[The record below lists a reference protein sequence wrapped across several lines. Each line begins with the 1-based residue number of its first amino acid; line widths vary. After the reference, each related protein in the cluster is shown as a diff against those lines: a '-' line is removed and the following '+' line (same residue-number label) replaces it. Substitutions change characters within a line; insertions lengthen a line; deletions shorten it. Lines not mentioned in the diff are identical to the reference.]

1 MIIIWFEQLDKDSA
15 GQFTKRKYIN
25 LETYK
30 KGGEAVR
37 TPVWFVE
44 DNGIIYV
51 RTDQNSGKIKRA
63 RNNPDTRIAP
73 SNFLG
78 HPKGYW
84 SNGKIMT
91 CSSAEKEKA
100 TYLFKQKY
108 GLQEKILQI
117 MYKIKQIKLVI
128 ISVQLIQ

>member
-1 MIIIWFEQLDKDSA
+1 MIIIWFEQLDNDSS
-15 GQFTKRKYIN
+15 GQFTKGKYIN

-51 RTDQNSGKIKRA
+51 RTDENSGKIKRA
-63 RNNPDTRIAP
+63 RNNPASRIVP
-73 SNFLG
+73 CNFQG

-84 SNGKIMT
+84 SNAKIMT
-91 CSSAEKEKA
+91 CSSAENEKA
-100 TYLFKQKY
+100 TYLFKEKY
-108 GLQEKILQI
+108 GLQEIILRM
-117 MYKIKQIKLVI
+117 MYKIKRFKLVI
-128 ISVQLIQ
+128 ISVHLLQ

>member
-1 MIIIWFEQLDKDSA
+1 MDKDSS
-15 GQFTKRKYIN
+15 GQFIKHKYIN

-51 RTDQNSGKIKRA
+51 RTDVNSGKIKRA
-63 RNNPDTRIAP
+63 RNNPQSRIVP

-78 HPKGYW
+78 HLRGYW
-84 SNGKIMT
+84 LNGKIMT
-91 CSSAEKEKA
+91 CSTAEKEKA
-100 TYLFKQKY
+100 GYLFKQKY
-108 GLQEKILQI
+108 GLQEKILQM
-117 MYKIKQIKLVI
+117 MYRIKQIKLVI
-128 ISVQLIQ
+128 ISVHIKQ

>member
-1 MIIIWFEQLDKDSA
+1 LDKDKS

-30 KGGEAVR
+30 KDGEAVR

-44 DNGIIYV
+44 YDGIIYV
-51 RTDQNSGKIKRA
+51 RTDENSGKIKRS
-63 RNNPDTRIAP
+63 RNNPDTRIVP
-73 SNFLG
+73 CNFLG

-91 CSSAEKEKA
+91 CSTLEKEKA
-100 TYLFKQKY
+100 TYLFKEKY
-108 GLQEKILQI
+108 GLQEKILQMI
-117 MYKIKQIKLVI
+117 YKIKQFKLII
-128 ISVQLIQ
+128 ISVRLLQ

>member
-1 MIIIWFEQLDKDSA
+1 MIISWFEQLDKDKS

-37 TPVWFVE
+37 THMWFVE

-51 RTDQNSGKIKRA
+51 RTGENSGKVKRA
-63 RNNPDTRIAP
+63 RNNPDTRIVP

-78 HPKGYW
+78 YPKGYW
-84 SNGKIMT
+84 SNGKILT
-91 CSSAEKEKA
+91 CSTAEKEKA

-108 GLQEKILQI
+108 GLQEKILQM
-117 MYKIKQIKLVI
+117 MYKIKQIRLVI
-128 ISVQLIQ
+128 ISVHLVR